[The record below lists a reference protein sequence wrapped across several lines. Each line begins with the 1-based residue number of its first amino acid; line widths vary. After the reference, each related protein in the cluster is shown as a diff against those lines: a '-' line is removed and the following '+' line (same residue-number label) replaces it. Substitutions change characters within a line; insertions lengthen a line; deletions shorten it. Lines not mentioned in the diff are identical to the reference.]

1 MFLNPNSVTNYF
13 ILMLFQFFVSDTLH
27 FKICKPMSSTL
38 LRIYDDNYDSMTCM
52 AMTIIIYFNSAGL
65 FRAEQPQNS
74 ETQISNGC
82 LTILTV
88 KTLFLYM

>member
-1 MFLNPNSVTNYF
+1 
-13 ILMLFQFFVSDTLH
+13 MLFHFFVSGVLY
-27 FKICKPMSSTL
+27 FKTCKLMSSTL
-38 LRIYDDNYDSMTCM
+38 LGIYEDSCESMM
-52 AMTIIIYFNSAGL
+52 RLAMTAIIYFNGAGL

-74 ETQISNGC
+74 ETQISDGC

>member
-1 MFLNPNSVTNYF
+1 MTLK
-13 ILMLFQFFVSDTLH
+13 MLFHFFVSDVLY
-27 FKICKPMSSTL
+27 FKTCKLMSSTL
-38 LRIYDDNYDSMTCM
+38 LGIYEDAYESMMCM
-52 AMTIIIYFNSAGL
+52 AMTVIVYFNSAGL